1 MHKDLERVLF
11 DEEALKAKVAELGAA
26 LTEDYRGKDPLVV
39 GILNGAMVFYA
50 DLIRQLQVPMETD
63 FMRLSSYGSSSV
75 SSENVQI
82 KKDLDTDIKGR
93 HIVVVEDII
102 DSGNTMLYLM
112 NRLKDRGAASVKLCA
127 LFSKPSRRKVEVKID
142 YLGWEIPDEFIVG
155 YGLDFAERYRNL
167 PMVGVLKREVYE

>member
-26 LTEDYRGKDPLVV
+26 LTEDYRDKKPLMV

-50 DLIRQLQVPMETD
+50 DLIRQLKVPMETD

-167 PMVGVLKREVYE
+167 PMVGVLKWEVYE

>member
-26 LTEDYRGKDPLVV
+26 LTEDYRDKKPLMV

-50 DLIRQLQVPMETD
+50 DLIRQLKVPMETD

-93 HIVVVEDII
+93 HIVLVEDII
-102 DSGNTMLYLM
+102 DSGNTMLFLL

>member
-50 DLIRQLQVPMETD
+50 DLIRQLKVPMETD

>member
-11 DEEALKAKVAELGAA
+11 DEEALKAKVAELGTA
-26 LTEDYRGKDPLVV
+26 LTKDYRGKKPLMV

-50 DLIRQLQVPMETD
+50 DLIRQLKVPMETD

-93 HIVVVEDII
+93 HIVLVEDII
-102 DSGNTMLYLM
+102 DSGNTMLYLL

>member
-26 LTEDYRGKDPLVV
+26 LTEDYRDKKPLMV

-50 DLIRQLQVPMETD
+50 DLIRQLKVPMETD

>member
-50 DLIRQLQVPMETD
+50 DLIRQLKVPMETD

-93 HIVVVEDII
+93 HIVLVEDII
-102 DSGNTMLYLM
+102 DSGNTMLYLL

>member
-1 MHKDLERVLF
+1 MYKDLERIMF
-11 DEEALKAKVAELGAA
+11 NEEALEAKVAELGAS
-26 LTEDYRGKDPLVV
+26 LTEDYRDKNPMVV

-50 DLIRQLQVPMETD
+50 DLIRQLKIPMETD
-63 FMRLSSYGSSSV
+63 FMKVSSYGASSV

-82 KKDLDTDIKGR
+82 KKDLDVDIAGR
-93 HIVVVEDII
+93 HIVLVEDII

-127 LFSKPSRRKVEVKID
+127 LFSKPARRTVTVDVD
-142 YLGWEIPDEFIVG
+142 YLGWEIPDEFVVG

-167 PMVGVLKREVYE
+167 PVVGVLKREIYE